1 MAKRTEI
8 VITGDKKAKAKL
20 QKMAVAMVDATRE
33 GMNDITLSILN
44 RVKRS
49 FGPGVSRRGQPP
61 GVGTGRLRRAIMR
74 RVTKKG
80 DIVEGLVGVRASV
93 PYGRI
98 LEFGGTTSAHQIFPR
113 NKQAL
118 SFPVGFGAL
127 AATAARGRSKTSLQA
142 GKIARQRRA
151 GDFITVKSVNHPGS
165 KIDERPFLRPA
176 LKTEVRVMADRMRK
190 RINTAISGA

>member
-1 MAKRTEI
+1 MATSARIT
-8 VITGDKKAKAKL
+8 ITGDKKAKAKL
-20 QKMAVAMVDATRE
+20 QKMAVEMVGATRK

-49 FGPGVSRRGQPP
+49 FGPGVSRPGQAP

-74 RVTKKG
+74 RVIKKG
-80 DIVEGLVGVRASV
+80 DVVEGLVGVRASV

-98 LEFGGTTSAHQIFPR
+98 LEFGGTTSPTTIFPR
-113 NKQAL
+113 NKKAL

-142 GKIARQRRA
+142 GKIARKRRG
-151 GDFITVKSVNHPGS
+151 GDFITVKSVEHPGS
-165 KIDERPFLRPA
+165 RIEARPFLRPA
-176 LKTEVRVMADRMRK
+176 LKTEVRVMADKMRK
-190 RINTAISGA
+190 RIGAAIGKV